1 MSNTSSDNQPN
12 GNGNGL
18 ARHLNWSTIPVEQMA
33 EGIQRQMFVG
43 NRLMICRFSFPAVS
57 RDSRARPPAR
67 ADDDRRAW
75 SCTLFYRRQGT
86 DRFSRRRAA
95 LSVQLLARR
104 DNDGR
109 GSGAD
114 RHLLSAPRG
123 LSQASHGLHGLI
135 TDQFKLDERV
145 ALVTG
150 ASTGLGAAIAIA
162 LAEAGAQVA
171 CHGNTRSPES
181 TCDQINSS
189 GGVAHAISGDL
200 SQAETAERLIEQTL
214 EALGGIDILINNAG
228 TIRRAPA
235 VDYSDDDWAAVIEVN
250 LSSVFRLCKLAG
262 RQMIERGRGGKIV
275 NIASLLSFQ
284 GGITVPAYAASK
296 GGVAQLTKALA
307 NEWAKH
313 GVNVNAI
320 APGYM
325 RTANTAALQ
334 ADETRNRQI
343 LERIPAGRWGEPED
357 IAGAAV
363 FLSSSA
369 SDYVNG
375 HILVVDGGWMGR

>member
-1 MSNTSSDNQPN
+1 
-12 GNGNGL
+12 
-18 ARHLNWSTIPVEQMA
+18 
-33 EGIQRQMFVG
+33 
-43 NRLMICRFSFPAVS
+43 MI
-57 RDSRARPPAR
+57 
-67 ADDDRRAW
+67 
-75 SCTLFYRRQGT
+75 L
-86 DRFSRRRAA
+86 
-95 LSVQLLARR
+95 
-104 DNDGR
+104 
-109 GSGAD
+109 
-114 RHLLSAPRG
+114 
-123 LSQASHGLHGLI
+123 
-135 TDQFKLDERV
+135 DQFKLHDRV

-162 LAEAGAQVA
+162 LAEAGAHVA

-181 TCDQINSS
+181 TCNQITSA
-189 GGVAHAISGDL
+189 GGLAHAISGDL
-200 SQAETAERLIEQTL
+200 SQPETPQRLVVQTL
-214 EALGGIDILINNAG
+214 ERFGRIDILINNAG

-235 VDYSDDDWAAVIEVN
+235 ADYSDEDWDAVIEVN
-250 LSSVFRLCKLAG
+250 LSSVFRLSRLVG
-262 RQMIERGRGGKIV
+262 RQMIERGNGGKIV

-313 GVNVNAI
+313 RINVNAI

-357 IAGAAV
+357 LAGVAV

-375 HILVVDGGWMGR
+375 HVLVVDGGWMGR